1 MKVAL
6 VTRYP
11 RDPQAPRGGVES
23 VSVNLVGALVRRPG
37 LEIHVVTTDEDC
49 SAPTVTE
56 NDGFPVHRLPRTARR
71 VLREATGP
79 GRVQMHGYLEA
90 IAPDVVHSHDVYG
103 LMVEGLPIPRVF
115 TIHGFIHADTLVAGE
130 RFAYLRSRLWR
141 RAEVKGW
148 ADQDHIVSISPYVRE
163 RLTGLTGA
171 VIHDIENPVGEAFFA
186 TPAAAVPG
194 TILSAAVIEPRKNTI
209 ALVEALA
216 LLVARGVDAH
226 LRLAGPVV
234 EPAYGRRLE
243 ERILALRLRDRVQR
257 LGSVPSPAVREELS
271 RASVF
276 ALASLEENSPMGIA
290 EAMAVG
296 VPVVTSNR
304 CGMPYMVREGET
316 GYLVD
321 PKDVDDLAD
330 RLHELL
336 TDEARR
342 ASMGR
347 RGREV
352 ARERFHPDGIAART
366 HAVYTR
372 ALTRRK
378 SR

>member
-56 NDGFPVHRLPRTARR
+56 HEGFPVHRLPRTARR
-71 VLREATGP
+71 LLREATGP
-79 GRVQMHGYLEA
+79 GRAQMHAYLKA
-90 IAPDVVHSHDVYG
+90 MAPEVIHSHDVYG
-103 LMVEGLPIPRVF
+103 LMVEGLPMPRVF

-141 RAEVKGW
+141 RAELRGW

-171 VIHDIENPVGEAFFA
+171 VVHDIENPVGEAFFA
-186 TPAAAVPG
+186 TTAAAVPG

-243 ERILALRLRDRVQR
+243 ERILALRLGDRVQR

-316 GYLVD
+316 GFLVD
-321 PKDVDDLAD
+321 PKDVEDLTD

-372 ALTRRK
+372 AVSRRK